1 MDGTPGQPT
10 SLGTRRH
17 GIPGT
22 VLPTRQ
28 SIGARILGTT
38 VVGTHRGTT
47 TLGIMDIPGDGAVRG
62 ITADGTTHGTGT
74 LGTIADGTADGMEAG
89 MEAGTA
95 AGTIRG
101 ITEAGAT
108 AIITTTT
115 VTSSVLAADG
125 FTLHVLAQP
134 AQAEEAESGPLQGAP
149 E

>member
-1 MDGTPGQPT
+1 M
-10 SLGTRRH
+10 
-17 GIPGT
+17 
-22 VLPTRQ
+22 V
-28 SIGARILGTT
+28 A
-38 VVGTHRGTT
+38 GTHRGTM
-47 TLGIMDIPGDGAVRG
+47 TLGIMDIPGGGAIRG
-62 ITADGTTHGTGT
+62 ITADGTTLGTGI
-74 LGTIADGTADGMEAG
+74 LGTIAD
-89 MEAGTA
+89 GTA

-108 AIITTTT
+108 DIITTTT

>member
-22 VLPTRQ
+22 VLSTRQ
-28 SIGARILGTT
+28 SIGARILGTM

-47 TLGIMDIPGDGAVRG
+47 TLGIMDIPGYGAVRG

-89 MEAGTA
+89 TA
-95 AGTIRG
+95 DGTIRG

-134 AQAEEAESGPLQGAP
+134 SQAEEAESGPLQGAP

>member
-1 MDGTPGQPT
+1 M
-10 SLGTRRH
+10 
-17 GIPGT
+17 
-22 VLPTRQ
+22 
-28 SIGARILGTT
+28 

-89 MEAGTA
+89 TA
-95 AGTIRG
+95 DGTIRG

>member
-1 MDGTPGQPT
+1 MDGTSGQPT

-22 VLPTRQ
+22 VLSTRQ

-62 ITADGTTHGTGT
+62 ITADGTTHGTGI
-74 LGTIADGTADGMEAG
+74 LGTIADGT
-89 MEAGTA
+89 
-95 AGTIRG
+95 IRG
-101 ITEAGAT
+101 TTEAGAT

>member
-1 MDGTPGQPT
+1 MDGTSGQPT

-22 VLPTRQ
+22 VLSTRQ

-47 TLGIMDIPGDGAVRG
+47 TLGIMDIPGDGAIRG
-62 ITADGTTHGTGT
+62 ITADGTTLGTGT
-74 LGTIADGTADGMEAG
+74 LGTIADGTADG

>member
-1 MDGTPGQPT
+1 M
-10 SLGTRRH
+10 
-17 GIPGT
+17 
-22 VLPTRQ
+22 V
-28 SIGARILGTT
+28 A
-38 VVGTHRGTT
+38 GTHRGTM
-47 TLGIMDIPGDGAVRG
+47 TLGIMDIPGGGAIRG
-62 ITADGTTHGTGT
+62 ITADGTTLGTGI
-74 LGTIADGTADGMEAG
+74 LGTIADGTAAG

>member
-1 MDGTPGQPT
+1 M
-10 SLGTRRH
+10 
-17 GIPGT
+17 
-22 VLPTRQ
+22 
-28 SIGARILGTT
+28 
-38 VVGTHRGTT
+38 
-47 TLGIMDIPGDGAVRG
+47 TLGIMDIPGGGAIRG
-62 ITADGTTHGTGT
+62 ITADGTTLGTGI
-74 LGTIADGTADGMEAG
+74 LGTIADGTAAG
-89 MEAGTA
+89 ME

-134 AQAEEAESGPLQGAP
+134 AQAEEAESDPLQGAP

>member
-1 MDGTPGQPT
+1 MP
-10 SLGTRRH
+10 
-17 GIPGT
+17 
-22 VLPTRQ
+22 
-28 SIGARILGTT
+28 ILGTT
-38 VVGTHRGTT
+38 AVGIHLGTM
-47 TLGIMDIPGDGAVRG
+47 TLGIMVIPGVGAIRG
-62 ITADGTTHGTGT
+62 ITADGTTRGTGI
-74 LGTIADGTADGMEAG
+74 LGTIADGTVAGMEAG

-95 AGTIRG
+95 DGTTRG
-101 ITEAGAT
+101 SMEAGAT

>member
-1 MDGTPGQPT
+1 MADGMTRGT
-10 SLGTRRH
+10 ATLGISDSR
-17 GIPGT
+17 
-22 VLPTRQ
+22 
-28 SIGARILGTT
+28 GAGEALGTT
-38 VVGTHRGTT
+38 EDGT
-47 TLGIMDIPGDGAVRG
+47 IRG
-62 ITADGTTHGTGT
+62 IGI
-74 LGTIADGTADGMEAG
+74 LGTIADGTVAG

>member
-1 MDGTPGQPT
+1 MDGTSGQPT

-22 VLPTRQ
+22 VLSTRQ
-28 SIGARILGTT
+28 SIGARILGTM

-89 MEAGTA
+89 TA
-95 AGTIRG
+95 DGMIRG
-101 ITEAGAT
+101 TTEDGAMVII
-108 AIITTTT
+108 IITTTAT
-115 VTSSVLAADG
+115 TSSVREAAESIR
-125 FTLHVLAQP
+125 HACQQP
-134 AQAEEAESGPLQGAP
+134 APAGEAA
-149 E
+149 

>member
-22 VLPTRQ
+22 VLSTRQ
-28 SIGARILGTT
+28 SIGERILGTT

-89 MEAGTA
+89 TA
-95 AGTIRG
+95 DGMTR
-101 ITEAGAT
+101 GAT
-108 AIITTTT
+108 EDGAMVIITTTAT
-115 VTSSVLAADG
+115 TSLVR
-125 FTLHVLAQP
+125 
-134 AQAEEAESGPLQGAP
+134 EATGSTHRG
-149 E
+149 

>member
-1 MDGTPGQPT
+1 M
-10 SLGTRRH
+10 
-17 GIPGT
+17 
-22 VLPTRQ
+22 
-28 SIGARILGTT
+28 
-38 VVGTHRGTT
+38 
-47 TLGIMDIPGDGAVRG
+47 TLGIMDIPGGGAIRG
-62 ITADGTTHGTGT
+62 ITADGTTLGTGI
-74 LGTIADGTADGMEAG
+74 LGTVAG

-108 AIITTTT
+108 AIITTTA

>member
-22 VLPTRQ
+22 VLSTRQ
-28 SIGARILGTT
+28 SIGARILGTM

-62 ITADGTTHGTGT
+62 ITADGTTLGIGI

-89 MEAGTA
+89 TA
-95 AGTIRG
+95 DGMIRG
-101 ITEAGAT
+101 TTEDGAMV
-108 AIITTTT
+108 IITTTAT
-115 VTSSVLAADG
+115 TSSVREAAESIR
-125 FTLHVLAQP
+125 HACQQP
-134 AQAEEAESGPLQGAP
+134 APPGEAA
-149 E
+149 

>member
-1 MDGTPGQPT
+1 M
-10 SLGTRRH
+10 
-17 GIPGT
+17 
-22 VLPTRQ
+22 
-28 SIGARILGTT
+28 
-38 VVGTHRGTT
+38 
-47 TLGIMDIPGDGAVRG
+47 TLGIMDIPGGGAIRG
-62 ITADGTTHGTGT
+62 ITADGTTLGTGI
-74 LGTIADGTADGMEAG
+74 LGTIADGTVAG

-108 AIITTTT
+108 AIIIITITTTT

>member
-1 MDGTPGQPT
+1 MADGM
-10 SLGTRRH
+10 
-17 GIPGT
+17 I
-22 VLPTRQ
+22 
-28 SIGARILGTT
+28 
-38 VVGTHRGTT
+38 RGTA
-47 TLGIMDIPGDGAVRG
+47 TLGISDSRGAG
-62 ITADGTTHGTGT
+62 EALGTTADGTIRGIGI

-89 MEAGTA
+89 TA
-95 AGTIRG
+95 DGTIRG

-134 AQAEEAESGPLQGAP
+134 SQAEEAESGPLQGAP

>member
-22 VLPTRQ
+22 VLSTRQ
-28 SIGARILGTT
+28 SIGERILGTT

-89 MEAGTA
+89 TA

-101 ITEAGAT
+101 TTEDGAMVII
-108 AIITTTT
+108 IITTTAT
-115 VTSSVLAADG
+115 TSSVREAAESIR
-125 FTLHVLAQP
+125 HACQQP
-134 AQAEEAESGPLQGAP
+134 APAGEAA
-149 E
+149 

>member
-1 MDGTPGQPT
+1 M
-10 SLGTRRH
+10 
-17 GIPGT
+17 
-22 VLPTRQ
+22 
-28 SIGARILGTT
+28 
-38 VVGTHRGTT
+38 
-47 TLGIMDIPGDGAVRG
+47 TLGIMDIPGGGAIRG
-62 ITADGTTHGTGT
+62 ITADGTTLGTGI
-74 LGTIADGTADGMEAG
+74 LGTIADG

>member
-22 VLPTRQ
+22 VLSTRQ
-28 SIGARILGTT
+28 SIGERILGTT

-47 TLGIMDIPGDGAVRG
+47 TLGIMDIPGYGAVRG

-89 MEAGTA
+89 TA
-95 AGTIRG
+95 DGMIRG
-101 ITEAGAT
+101 TTEDGAT
-108 AIITTTT
+108 VIITTTA
-115 VTSSVLAADG
+115 VTSSAREAAESIR
-125 FTLHVLAQP
+125 HACQQP
-134 AQAEEAESGPLQGAP
+134 APPGEAA
-149 E
+149 

>member
-22 VLPTRQ
+22 VLSTRQ

-89 MEAGTA
+89 TA
-95 AGTIRG
+95 DGMIRG
-101 ITEAGAT
+101 TTEDGAMV
-108 AIITTTT
+108 IITTTT
-115 VTSSVLAADG
+115 ATTSSVLAADG

>member
-22 VLPTRQ
+22 VLSTRQ
-28 SIGARILGTT
+28 SIGARILGTM

-47 TLGIMDIPGDGAVRG
+47 TLGIMDIPGDGAIRG
-62 ITADGTTHGTGT
+62 ITADGTTLGTGI
-74 LGTIADGTADGMEAG
+74 LGTIADGTVENIWRNQ
-89 MEAGTA
+89 

-115 VTSSVLAADG
+115 VISSVLAADG

>member
-22 VLPTRQ
+22 VLSTRQ
-28 SIGARILGTT
+28 SIGERILGTT

-62 ITADGTTHGTGT
+62 ITADGTTLGTGI
-74 LGTIADGTADGMEAG
+74 LGTIADGTAAG

-108 AIITTTT
+108 AIITTTA

>member
-22 VLPTRQ
+22 VLSTRH
-28 SIGARILGTT
+28 SIGARILGTM

-47 TLGIMDIPGDGAVRG
+47 TLGIMDIPGYGAVRG

-89 MEAGTA
+89 TA
-95 AGTIRG
+95 DGMIRG
-101 ITEAGAT
+101 TTEDGAMVII
-108 AIITTTT
+108 IITTTAT
-115 VTSSVLAADG
+115 TSSVREAAESIR
-125 FTLHVLAQP
+125 HACQQP
-134 AQAEEAESGPLQGAP
+134 APAGEAA
-149 E
+149 

>member
-1 MDGTPGQPT
+1 M
-10 SLGTRRH
+10 
-17 GIPGT
+17 
-22 VLPTRQ
+22 
-28 SIGARILGTT
+28 
-38 VVGTHRGTT
+38 
-47 TLGIMDIPGDGAVRG
+47 TLGIMDIPGGGAIRG
-62 ITADGTTHGTGT
+62 ITADGTTLGTGI
-74 LGTIADGTADGMEAG
+74 LGTI
-89 MEAGTA
+89 A

>member
-22 VLPTRQ
+22 VLSTRQ

-74 LGTIADGTADGMEAG
+74 LGTIADGTADGM
-89 MEAGTA
+89 
-95 AGTIRG
+95 IRG
-101 ITEAGAT
+101 TTEDGAMVII
-108 AIITTTT
+108 IITTTAT
-115 VTSSVLAADG
+115 TSSVREAAESIR
-125 FTLHVLAQP
+125 HACQQP
-134 AQAEEAESGPLQGAP
+134 APAGEAA
-149 E
+149 